1 MHPLGIHKGMT
12 VQLSM
17 TWACLQSQQSA
28 ATMTNVLSM
37 HPSIGVRFRRLNML
51 HHLRM
56 QITIITAR
64 SILTC
69 QKAVR
74 SLHHALPHFGLP
86 ALNLSQV
93 KQNAIAIPVMLVS
106 IYLLVASVAEV
117 GATCCTCH
125 LIAAFTAL
133 NGHAT
138 SWALLAIF
146 LHTQNN
152 GKLRQDGGQI
162 QGQVLLAGARLG
174 QQSVLHSNQHTI
186 YSTTERIDRSHT
198 AEMHIAM
205 CLTIPYTSGSV
216 SLSVQSTLTQG
227 VRAIC
232 TSLTRTL

>member
-1 MHPLGIHKGMT
+1 MMAPMHALGIHKGMT

-17 TWACLQSQQSA
+17 TWACLQTQQSA
-28 ATMTNVLSM
+28 VTMTNALSSM
-37 HPSIGVRFRRLNML
+37 HPSIGVICRKLDML

-56 QITIITAR
+56 LITIITAR
-64 SILTC
+64 LILTC

-117 GATCCTCH
+117 GAACCTCH

-152 GKLRQDGGQI
+152 GKVRQDGGQI

-174 QQSVLHSNQHTI
+174 QQSTASCTQADRQYTALLGVLTG
-186 YSTTERIDRSHT
+186 
-198 AEMHIAM
+198 A
-205 CLTIPYTSGSV
+205 
-216 SLSVQSTLTQG
+216 TQLK
-227 VRAIC
+227 C
-232 TSLTRTL
+232 T